1 MTGSDESAGRPPR
14 SRRAAKKQPAD
25 PAEARST
32 ADAQS
37 AGGRTSD
44 VASPA
49 GAGSAPSTPLSIT
62 SHRDLIGKRTAM
74 VAALT
79 SDPDRARLL
88 FANPALAFREAG
100 VTLSPAIANH
110 ITHAIQQPPRVRTR
124 REELT
129 AMLTKALGE
138 APRPSDP
145 EWTATTLF
153 DSLKVAPLQVAGHE
167 PAYIPAVPADSLDRL
182 RGLLPQGDRVAA
194 RPVPASTA
202 PVPVWRLDLEA
213 AVPQLPRARR
223 RPRKVSLPELWFYLG
238 KHELVHPLL
247 ELGILQVS
255 VMRVLTREEYA
266 KVRDREIAPGFIGW
280 IDTVEF
286 PRQRKAPP

>member
-1 MTGSDESAGRPPR
+1 
-14 SRRAAKKQPAD
+14 
-25 PAEARST
+25 
-32 ADAQS
+32 
-37 AGGRTSD
+37 
-44 VASPA
+44 
-49 GAGSAPSTPLSIT
+49 
-62 SHRDLIGKRTAM
+62 M

-129 AMLTKALGE
+129 AQLTKALGE
-138 APRPSDP
+138 APKPSDP
-145 EWTATTLF
+145 AWTAKTLF
-153 DSLKVAPLQVAGHE
+153 DTLKVAPLEVAGQA
-167 PAYIPAVPADSLDRL
+167 PTYLPVIPADALDRL
-182 RGLLPQGDRVAA
+182 RALLPQGNRVAA
-194 RPVPASTA
+194 RPTRASAA

-213 AVPQLPRARR
+213 AVPDLPQAGN
-223 RPRKVSLPELWFYLG
+223 RPKTVSLPELWFYLG
-238 KHELVHPLL
+238 NHELVHPLL

-255 VMRVLTREEYA
+255 VLRVLTREEFA
-266 KVRDREIAPGFIGW
+266 KVRDREITPGFIGW
-280 IDTVEF
+280 INAVEF